1 MYVTSIVKR
10 IYDSITDLEI
20 FGVYKNTKIE
30 KSGELNINFSSDEK
44 VINSYINGYFM
55 TKIVF

>member
-1 MYVTSIVKR
+1 M
-10 IYDSITDLEI
+10 
-20 FGVYKNTKIE
+20 KIE
-30 KSGELNINFSSDEK
+30 KSQELNINFSSDEK